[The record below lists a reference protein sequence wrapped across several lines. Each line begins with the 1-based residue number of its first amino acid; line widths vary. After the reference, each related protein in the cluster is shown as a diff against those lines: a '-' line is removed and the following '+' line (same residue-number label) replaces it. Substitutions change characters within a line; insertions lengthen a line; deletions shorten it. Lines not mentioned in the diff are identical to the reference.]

1 MGYGVAAGWQN
12 GREGYGYDLKD
23 RIIHVRDCLE
33 PVFSY
38 KKSLY
43 SPIPIKCAISLTEKA
58 SEKLDGVIEL
68 LGDIV

>member
-1 MGYGVAAGWQN
+1 MISGKSAGSSRGG
-12 GREGYGYDLKD
+12 GRT
-23 RIIHVRDCLE
+23 
-33 PVFSY
+33 VFSY